1 MPQEYKGAKYGLY
14 RIAFHPEDMS
24 FGEELECIYD
34 APAEDKSVSFPRISP
49 DGRWLCF
56 TRHGYGNFSIWH
68 KDADLW
74 LVDLLDGSVR
84 EMTGVNS
91 EDVDSFHTWSS
102 NGRWLVFSSR
112 RDDGLYT
119 KPYFTHVD
127 AQGQAT
133 KPFLLPQENPREF
146 YKRRMESYNLP
157 AFTTGPVETDAFDL
171 VRTMRD
177 DAGIDVSVKQ

>member
-1 MPQEYKGAKYGLY
+1 
-14 RIAFHPEDMS
+14 
-24 FGEELECIYD
+24 
-34 APAEDKSVSFPRISP
+34 
-49 DGRWLCF
+49 
-56 TRHGYGNFSIWH
+56 
-68 KDADLW
+68 
-74 LVDLLDGSVR
+74 
-84 EMTGVNS
+84 MTGVNS

-171 VRTMRD
+171 VRAMRD

>member
-1 MPQEYKGAKYGLY
+1 
-14 RIAFHPEDMS
+14 
-24 FGEELECIYD
+24 
-34 APAEDKSVSFPRISP
+34 
-49 DGRWLCF
+49 
-56 TRHGYGNFSIWH
+56 
-68 KDADLW
+68 
-74 LVDLLDGSVR
+74 
-84 EMTGVNS
+84 MTGVNS

-127 AQGQAT
+127 AAGQAT
-133 KPFLLPQENPREF
+133 KPFLLPQENPLEF

-171 VRTMRD
+171 VRAMRD
-177 DAGIDVSVKQ
+177 DAGINVTVKQ